1 MKLPIALAAASLLAL
16 TACSASPAEDE
27 LSPGASAPAA
37 TNQAATE
44 AATSTEASA
53 SAQAAGEDWEQP
65 DAPDI
70 FKFKTTD
77 FLTGEEF
84 DGTSILYKDVV
95 LWFWASWCPVCDA
108 EAGAIVAAQPDFPEG
123 VTVIGVGGLS
133 DVESSK
139 QFVEDHPGV
148 ENFINIYDETGDIW
162 RDFGATVQPTMV
174 LINQDGQSQVY
185 QGGYG
190 KFDIIEKVAWL
201 GEN

>member
-1 MKLPIALAAASLLAL
+1 MKLPVALAAASLLAL

-37 TNQAATE
+37 SVAAPDS
-44 AATSTEASA
+44 AASTEASA
-53 SAQAAGEDWEQP
+53 SAQAAGDDWVQP

-108 EAGAIVAAQPDFPEG
+108 EAGAIVAAQPDFPAD
-123 VTVIGVGGLS
+123 VTVIAVGGLS
-133 DVESSK
+133 DVDASK
-139 QFVEDHPGV
+139 QFVADHPGV
-148 ENFINIYDETGDIW
+148 ENFINIYDESGDIW